1 MQKNQKEE
9 GLNTDEIC
17 IAFNNAFLN
26 CNDELFTGS
35 IDIRFS
41 GSTCVTVM
49 TLGQKLFCSNVGD
62 SRGIV
67 VKKKEGAAGKLI
79 AQAISRDQKP
89 CQPDEAARIH
99 KYGGRIDSF
108 RDPDKNPIGPLRVWL
123 KNEDIPGLAM
133 TRSFGDEVASRVG
146 VTAEPE
152 ILELDLCP
160 DDRFIVLAS
169 DGVWEFLSNEEVA
182 KVVLPYFECK
192 NAEKAA
198 EAVVRESYLKW
209 KQEEDDI
216 VDDITCVIIFLDV
229 KLEQQEPNIHLQ
241 QMNSK

>member
-1 MQKNQKEE
+1 MRQNKSMEN
-9 GLNTDEIC
+9 LNTDEVC

-26 CNDELFTGS
+26 CNDELFNSS
-35 IDIRFS
+35 IDIKFS

-67 VKKKEGAAGKLI
+67 VKKKSGDTKII

-89 CQPDEAARIH
+89 CQADEAARIVKH
-99 KYGGRIDSF
+99 GGRIDSF
-108 RDPDKNPIGPLRVWL
+108 RDPQKNPIGPLRVWL
-123 KNEDIPGLAM
+123 KEQDIPGLAM

-146 VTAEPE
+146 ITAEPE

-160 DDRFIVLAS
+160 DDRFVVLAS
-169 DGVWEFLSNEEVA
+169 DGVWEFLSNEDIA
-182 KVVLPYFECK
+182 KIVMPYFECK

-216 VDDITCVIIFLDV
+216 IDDITCVIIFLDV
-229 KLEQQEPNIHLQ
+229 KMPQQEPNIHLLE
-241 QMNSK
+241 